1 MGRRLIDASLMEEA
15 ERYAEERMQREDC
28 RLFVAKYAELKG
40 SVRRMFI
47 ARYLN
52 GMLYEQ
58 SEQG

>member
-1 MGRRLIDASLMEEA
+1 MGRRLIDVSLMEEA
-15 ERYAEERMQREDC
+15 EQYAAERMEREDC
-28 RLFVAKYAELKG
+28 RLFVAKYAGIKEH
-40 SVRRMFI
+40 VRRMFI

>member
-1 MGRRLIDASLMEEA
+1 MGRRLIDVSLMEEA
-15 ERYAEERMQREDC
+15 ERDLKAIRSAAC

>member
-1 MGRRLIDASLMEEA
+1 MGRRLIDVSLMEEA
-15 ERYAEERMQREDC
+15 EQYAAERMEREDC
-28 RLFVAKYAELKG
+28 RLLIAKYAELKG

>member
-1 MGRRLIDASLMEEA
+1 MGRRLIDVSLMEE
-15 ERYAEERMQREDC
+15 
-28 RLFVAKYAELKG
+28 AELKG